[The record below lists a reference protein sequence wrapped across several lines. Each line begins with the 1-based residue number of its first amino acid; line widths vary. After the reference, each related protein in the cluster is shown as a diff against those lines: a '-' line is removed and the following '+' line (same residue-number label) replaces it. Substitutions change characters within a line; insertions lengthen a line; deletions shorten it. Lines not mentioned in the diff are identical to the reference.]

1 MPIIEK
7 EKDEMSKI
15 TNDQILDWEANSL
28 IEAIGNCIELND
40 LFLERYCN
48 QEFQELM
55 KDIPER
61 DREFVISGL
70 DINHYWNGSPAG
82 NNDQHIWI
90 DVSEIEYQFEGNPED
105 IFDEP
110 EDLTIN
116 GDLAYLYVGY
126 GLSIEFD
133 KIQLIEAVNDYKET
147 YQ

>member
-1 MPIIEK
+1 
-7 EKDEMSKI
+7 MSKI

-82 NNDQHIWI
+82 SNDQHIWI
-90 DVSEIEYQFEGNPED
+90 NVSEIEFQFEGNPED
-105 IFDEP
+105 VFEDLD
-110 EDLTIN
+110 DLTIN